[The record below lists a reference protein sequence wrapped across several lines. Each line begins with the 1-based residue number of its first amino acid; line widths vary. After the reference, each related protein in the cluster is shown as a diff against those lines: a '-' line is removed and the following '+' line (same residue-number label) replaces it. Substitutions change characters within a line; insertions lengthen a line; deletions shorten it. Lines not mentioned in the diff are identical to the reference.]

1 MIEKKDFIIIGAG
14 IVGLVLALKLKKKYP
29 HKSILVLDK
38 ESNSIKHGTGRN
50 SGVIHSGI
58 YYPPGTLRA
67 QYCVSG
73 SKQLKSY
80 VQEKNLWIDECGKI
94 LLPTSKK
101 SCSSLELLLERAEKN
116 SIYAKKVHSEEILHL
131 EPNANPV
138 FGEGIFIP
146 FTSVVNPKEVA
157 ISIMEDIKDLGVEV
171 VYNSEVTNINSK
183 KGIVECGKS
192 NFIGDILVNSAGLQA
207 DNISKLS
214 GYKTD
219 YSFLPFKG
227 KYWEV
232 NNNLKMSKLLY
243 PIPNL
248 DLPFLGIHS
257 VHNKLGD
264 IYLGPSSTPVF
275 GRENYNGIKG
285 LSIKEAF
292 FLLLSFAT
300 KIIFNTN
307 GLRSLAF
314 REIKLFSLKGVL
326 AEAKNLMTGIEKS
339 HFKLSNTKLGIRSQI
354 FDKKNRTLVS
364 DFVIEKD
371 KKVIHILNAISPAF
385 TASFGLADYIIE
397 NIINENN

>member
-1 MIEKKDFIIIGAG
+1 MKYDFIIIGSG
-14 IVGLVLALKLKKKYP
+14 IVGLTLGFKLKKK
-29 HKSILVLDK
+29 HANSKILILDK
-38 ESNSIKHGTGRN
+38 ERDSIQHGSGRN

-58 YYPPGTLRA
+58 YYNPGSLRA
-67 QYCVSG
+67 TLGVKGGIELKEYIK
-73 SKQLKSY
+73 SKK
-80 VQEKNLWIDECGKI
+80 LWIDECGKI

-192 NFIGDILVNSAGLQA
+192 NFFGDILVNSAGLQA

-285 LSIKEAF
+285 LSVKEAF
-292 FLLLSFAT
+292 FLLLSFVT
-300 KIIFNTN
+300 KIVFNTN